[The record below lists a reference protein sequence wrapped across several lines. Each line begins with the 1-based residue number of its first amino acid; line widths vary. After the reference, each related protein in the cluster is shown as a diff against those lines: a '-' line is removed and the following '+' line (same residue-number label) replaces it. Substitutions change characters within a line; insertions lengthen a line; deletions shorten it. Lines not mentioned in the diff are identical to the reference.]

1 MPSSQARKA
10 FAQAAVRLCLYGA
23 AVTGLSAALQ
33 TIIVGIADS
42 HGLAASVAWGM
53 FVFILPCAVMGAALG
68 AIGILPWLLARK
80 LPMGVG
86 GAWTRAAVVGVI
98 TGAVGAYPIGGF
110 IAKNPFRVDL
120 PWGVPLT
127 GIYLAVMFG
136 GFVLWWE
143 RRNTVNIE
151 ELQSEQSRG
160 ESDR

>member
-1 MPSSQARKA
+1 MPSSQARKT

-33 TIIVGIADS
+33 TIIVGITDS
-42 HGLAASVAWGM
+42 HGLAATVAWGM
-53 FVFILPCAVMGAALG
+53 LVFILPCAGMGAVLG

-80 LPMGVG
+80 LPMGAG
-86 GAWTRAAVVGVI
+86 GALTRAAVVGVI

-110 IAKNPFRVDL
+110 IAKNPFGVDL
-120 PWGVPLT
+120 PLGIPVT

-143 RRNTVNIE
+143 RWMP
-151 ELQSEQSRG
+151 SRG
-160 ESDR
+160 